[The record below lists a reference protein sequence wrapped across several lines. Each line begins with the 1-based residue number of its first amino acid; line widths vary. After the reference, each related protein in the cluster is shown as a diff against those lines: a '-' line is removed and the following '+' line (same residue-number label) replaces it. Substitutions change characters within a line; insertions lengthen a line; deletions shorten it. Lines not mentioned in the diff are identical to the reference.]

1 MSDVDWAIKG
11 PHFMNCNCDFG
22 CPCQYAALP
31 TDGTCEAAVA
41 WRIDEGHYGDVK
53 LDGLVAVNTY
63 AWPGPIHEG
72 KGAMQSIID
81 ERADDQQRQA
91 LVAILKG
98 EGAEKGSTMLWIYHA
113 MCETVHDPII
123 SAIELTVDMEKRVGR
138 LSVPDVLE
146 TTIEPLKNIVTGAE
160 HRARIELPDGKEFNL
175 AEVASGTTK
184 GTGAVALDF
193 SNSHAHF
200 ADSIMT
206 SKGIE

>member
-91 LVAILKG
+91 LEAVLKG

-146 TTIEPLKNIVTGAE
+146 TTVEPLKNIVTGAE
-160 HRARIELPDGKEFNL
+160 HRARIDLPNGKEFNL

>member
-41 WRIDEGHYGDVK
+41 WRRDEGHYGDVK

-160 HRARIELPDGKEFNL
+160 HRARIDLPDGKEFNL

-193 SNSHAHF
+193 SNSQAHF